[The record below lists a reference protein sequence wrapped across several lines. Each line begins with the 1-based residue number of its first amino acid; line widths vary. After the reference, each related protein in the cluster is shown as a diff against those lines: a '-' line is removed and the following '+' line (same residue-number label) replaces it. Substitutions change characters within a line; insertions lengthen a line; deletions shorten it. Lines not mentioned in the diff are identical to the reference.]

1 MMKWDIYIADVPFE
15 DLPET
20 KLRPVVV
27 LEDSVI
33 LIDCLK
39 MTSQAPR
46 PGEYVLKMWKEA
58 GLKKPTTVRISKR
71 LLLKPDAIRKHV
83 GSLHPIDI
91 LEISK
96 ASFLYKLLV
105 SPDSY
110 AATCWRHFY
119 FRVRII
125 GHSLWYYDPALV
137 NRVSP
142 GLLSQF

>member
-46 PGEYVLKMWKEA
+46 PGEYVLKM
-58 GLKKPTTVRISKR
+58 
-71 LLLKPDAIRKHV
+71 
-83 GSLHPIDI
+83 
-91 LEISK
+91 
-96 ASFLYKLLV
+96 
-105 SPDSY
+105 
-110 AATCWRHFY
+110 
-119 FRVRII
+119 
-125 GHSLWYYDPALV
+125 
-137 NRVSP
+137 
-142 GLLSQF
+142 

>member
-46 PGEYVLKMWKEA
+46 QGNM
-58 GLKKPTTVRISKR
+58 
-71 LLLKPDAIRKHV
+71 
-83 GSLHPIDI
+83 
-91 LEISK
+91 
-96 ASFLYKLLV
+96 F
-105 SPDSY
+105 
-110 AATCWRHFY
+110 
-119 FRVRII
+119 
-125 GHSLWYYDPALV
+125 
-137 NRVSP
+137 
-142 GLLSQF
+142 

>member
-39 MTSQAPR
+39 MTSHAPR
-46 PGEYVLKMWKEA
+46 QGEYVLKRWKEA

-71 LLLKPDAIRKHV
+71 LLLEPSAFRKHV

-91 LEISK
+91 LEIQK
-96 ASFLYKLLV
+96 RL
-105 SPDSY
+105 
-110 AATCWRHFY
+110 
-119 FRVRII
+119 
-125 GHSLWYYDPALV
+125 SL
-137 NRVSP
+137 
-142 GLLSQF
+142 

>member
-91 LEISK
+91 LEIQK
-96 ASFLYKLLV
+96 RL
-105 SPDSY
+105 
-110 AATCWRHFY
+110 
-119 FRVRII
+119 
-125 GHSLWYYDPALV
+125 SL
-137 NRVSP
+137 
-142 GLLSQF
+142 